1 MVAKA
6 GHKNNFK
13 IQAQCNGFLL
23 VLELSRIVWLSDLK
37 MPMVPTRPDFKRYD
51 SLDSRKVNVSE
62 KVEKLFSFRDNRHR
76 LRGYPGR
83 F

>member
-6 GHKNNFK
+6 GFK

-23 VLELSRIVWLSDLK
+23 VLELSRNVWLSDLK
-37 MPMVPTRPDFKRYD
+37 MPMVPTRPDLKRCD

>member
-1 MVAKA
+1 MQWLPLSFGVISHRLAIRFENA
-6 GHKNNFK
+6 
-13 IQAQCNGFLL
+13 NGPNT
-23 VLELSRIVWLSDLK
+23 SRLQTL
-37 MPMVPTRPDFKRYD
+37 R
-51 SLDSRKVNVSE
+51 LDSRKVNVSE